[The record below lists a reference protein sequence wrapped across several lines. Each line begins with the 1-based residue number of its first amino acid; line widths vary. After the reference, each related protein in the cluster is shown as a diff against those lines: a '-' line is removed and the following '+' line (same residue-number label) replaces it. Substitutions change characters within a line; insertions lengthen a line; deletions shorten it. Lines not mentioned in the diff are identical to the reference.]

1 MPKPLLDLDATP
13 ERLRALAAAGVLTP
27 TALERALHLS
37 VATPPREA
45 WRRFLSTTLMGLG
58 ALLVLAGVIYFFAY
72 NWAEMHRFAKLGLI
86 AVAIIGTAVGGWRL
100 GETMGG
106 QLSLL
111 AASVLVGALL
121 AVYGQAYQTGA
132 DPYELFIGWAVLIL
146 PWVAAS
152 RFPPLGLLALVLVN
166 TGIMLFW
173 DQVLETEYDQKYWLA
188 VVLGGLNGF
197 TWATHEHFAN
207 LRVPWLQARWPPRVL
222 AVMAV
227 APVLIASVPLVMSP
241 SRAPTGA
248 VVSLLLVLASLAAE
262 YALHRHLRGELF
274 MLTLGAVSV
283 MTLLTSGAVSI
294 VFDDDQGAEFMG
306 LFVLPLFVI
315 GQVALAV
322 WWLRHE
328 ARVTGA
334 TEES

>member
-13 ERLRALAAAGVLTP
+13 ERLRALADAGVLTP

-37 VATPPREA
+37 VATPPRA
-45 WRRFLSTTLMGLG
+45 DWRRFLSTTLMGLG

-86 AVAIIGTAVGGWRL
+86 AAAIIGTAVAAWRL
-100 GETMGG
+100 GETLGG

-111 AASVLVGALL
+111 AGSVLVGALL

-132 DPYELFIGWAVLIL
+132 DPYELFLGWAVLIL
-146 PWVAAS
+146 PWVAVS

-173 DQVLETEYDQKYWLA
+173 DQVLETKQDQTLWLA

-197 TWATHEHFAN
+197 TWATYEHFAN
-207 LRVPWLQARWPPRVL
+207 LRVSWLQARWPARVL

-227 APVLIASVPLVMSP
+227 APVLIGAVPCVMEP
-241 SRAPTGA
+241 SRAPAGA
-248 VVSLLLVLASLAAE
+248 LVSLLLVLASLAAE

-274 MLTLGAVSV
+274 MLTLAAVSV
-283 MTLLTSGAVSI
+283 MTLLTSAALSRI
-294 VFDDDQGAEFMG
+294 VDSEDVEVLGV
-306 LFVLPLFVI
+306 FVLPLFVI
-315 GQVALAV
+315 AQVALAV

-328 ARVTGA
+328 ARATGA

>member
-13 ERLRALAAAGVLTP
+13 ERLRALADAGVLTP
-27 TALERALHLS
+27 SALERALHLS

-72 NWAEMHRFAKLGLI
+72 NWAQMHRFAKLGLI
-86 AVAIIGTAVGGWRL
+86 AAAISGAVVGAWRQGDTLGGR
-100 GETMGG
+100 
-106 QLSLL
+106 LSLL
-111 AASVLVGALL
+111 AASVLVGPLL

-132 DPYELFIGWAVLIL
+132 DPYGLFLGWAVLIL
-146 PWVAAS
+146 PWVAVS
-152 RFPPLGLLALVLVN
+152 RFAPLGLLALVLVN
-166 TGIMLFW
+166 TGIGLYW
-173 DQVLETEYDQKYWLA
+173 EQVLEARYDDPHWLA

-197 TWATHEHFAN
+197 VWATYEHFAN
-207 LRVPWLQARWPPRVL
+207 LRVSWLQARWPPRVL

-227 APVLIASVPLVMSP
+227 APVLIAAVPFVVSP
-241 SRAPTGA
+241 SRAHPGA
-248 VVSLLLVLASLAAE
+248 LVATALVLASLAAE

-283 MTLLTSGAVSI
+283 MTLLTSGAVSV
-294 VFDDDQGAEFMG
+294 VFDSYRDVEVLG
-306 LFVLPLFVI
+306 LFMLPLFVI

-328 ARVTGA
+328 ARATGA